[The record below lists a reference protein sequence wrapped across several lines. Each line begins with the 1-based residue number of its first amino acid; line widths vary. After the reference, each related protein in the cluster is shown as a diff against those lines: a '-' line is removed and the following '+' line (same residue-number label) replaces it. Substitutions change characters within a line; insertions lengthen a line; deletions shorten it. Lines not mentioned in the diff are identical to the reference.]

1 MSSIAISIYSKFRN
15 TCWRHSEKK
24 NRDTTLI
31 LNGSE
36 ESFLESVILIEI
48 FGNISGLRLNIKKR
62 EALWIGSKKDCD
74 LKVLPE
80 KDFKWPKK
88 IVKALAVWLSTDPD
102 IIISFNYN
110 EKIEKIWSILEWRKF
125 RRLTLLGKIAVLK
138 SLVASQLVYIQLFRE
153 RLSEKICARDNPER

>member
-1 MSSIAISIYSKFRN
+1 MLTPFGK
-15 TCWRHSEKK
+15 KK

-110 EKIEKIWSILEWRKF
+110 EKIEKI
-125 RRLTLLGKIAVLK
+125 
-138 SLVASQLVYIQLFRE
+138 
-153 RLSEKICARDNPER
+153 